1 MEKDY
6 KDLMAERAAQLI
18 EDFDR
23 LQEECRD
30 ILKICRKN
38 PEEYAE
44 LVGTLSGYLGSGKRF
59 KANLGRAI

>member
-1 MEKDY
+1 MKQDY
-6 KDLMAERAAQLI
+6 KDQMAERAAKLI

-30 ILKICRKN
+30 ILKICRRN

-44 LVGTLSGYLGSGKRF
+44 LLR
-59 KANLGRAI
+59 NLEWLCGEWEE

>member
-6 KDLMAERAAQLI
+6 RDQMADRAAKLI

-23 LQEECRD
+23 LREEWRDLLKVCRE
-30 ILKICRKN
+30 N

-44 LVGTLSGYLGSGKRF
+44 ILR
-59 KANLGRAI
+59 NLERICGEWEK

>member
-6 KDLMAERAAQLI
+6 KDQMAERAAKLI

-23 LQEECRD
+23 LQEEYRD
-30 ILKICRKN
+30 LLKICQEN

-44 LVGTLSGYLGSGKRF
+44 LMRNLEWLSGEWKTL
-59 KANLGRAI
+59 

>member
-6 KDLMAERAAQLI
+6 KDQMADRAAKLI

-30 ILKICRKN
+30 LLKICQEN

-44 LVGTLSGYLGSGKRF
+44 LMRNLEWICREWKTL
-59 KANLGRAI
+59 

>member
-6 KDLMAERAAQLI
+6 KDQMADRAAKLI

-30 ILKICRKN
+30 LLKICREN

-44 LVGTLSGYLGSGKRF
+44 LLR
-59 KANLGRAI
+59 NLEWLCGEWDE

>member
-1 MEKDY
+1 MRNDY
-6 KDLMAERAAQLI
+6 KDQTAERAAKLI

-23 LQEECRD
+23 LQEEWRD

-44 LVGTLSGYLGSGKRF
+44 LLR
-59 KANLGRAI
+59 NLQWLCGEWEE

>member
-6 KDLMAERAAQLI
+6 KDLLAERAAKLI

-30 ILKICRKN
+30 LVKICRAN

-44 LVGTLSGYLGSGKRF
+44 LLRNLEWLCGEWEELGQG
-59 KANLGRAI
+59 

>member
-6 KDLMAERAAQLI
+6 KDQMTERAAKLI

-30 ILKICRKN
+30 LLKVCREN

-44 LVGTLSGYLGSGKRF
+44 LLR
-59 KANLGRAI
+59 NLEWFCGEREDR

>member
-1 MEKDY
+1 MEKNY
-6 KDLMAERAAQLI
+6 KDQMAERAAKLV

-30 ILKICRKN
+30 LLKICREN

-44 LVGTLSGYLGSGKRF
+44 LVSNLEWLSGEWKTL
-59 KANLGRAI
+59 